1 MRRALFA
8 LMLLAA
14 SPVAAQPAFVIEQG
28 ALVMP
33 QPIVFEAGD
42 DVLASGSSTGIAYI
56 VGFLAARPSVTLMR
70 IESHAAAYDDDGTN
84 QALTEARARRLG
96 AAIKAAG
103 GDCRRLVFAAFG
115 ANKPVAAG
123 KSTANDRIVIAMAAL
138 RGVAVGGMPADGG
151 GKVIGDA
158 CR

>member
-8 LMLLAA
+8 LVLLAA
-14 SPVAAQPAFVIEQG
+14 APVSAQPAFTIEQG

-42 DVLASGSSTGIAYI
+42 DVLVPGSSAGIAYL
-56 VGFLAARPSVTLMR
+56 VAFLGARPSVTLVR
-70 IESHAAAYDDDGTN
+70 IESHAAAYDDAGTN

-103 GDCRRLVFAAFG
+103 GDCSRLVFAAFG

-123 KSTANDRIVIAMAAL
+123 KALANDRIVIAMAAL
-138 RGVAVGGMPADGG
+138 RGVAIGGLPTDGG
-151 GKVIGDA
+151 GKVIADA
-158 CR
+158 CM

>member
-1 MRRALFA
+1 MRRALLA

-14 SPVAAQPAFVIEQG
+14 APVAAQPAFVIEQG

-33 QPIVFEAGD
+33 QPIGFEAGD
-42 DVLASGSSTGIAYI
+42 DVLASDSAGGIAYVI
-56 VGFLAARPSVTLMR
+56 AFLAAKPSVTLVR
-70 IESHAAAYDDDGTN
+70 IESHAAAYDDAGTN

-103 GDCRRLVFAAFG
+103 GDCHRLVFAAFG

-123 KSTANDRIVIAMAAL
+123 KDPANDRIVIAMAAL
-138 RGVAVGGMPADGG
+138 RGVAIGGMPTDGG
-151 GKVIGDA
+151 GKVIEDA
-158 CR
+158 CK

>member
-1 MRRALFA
+1 MRRALPA
-8 LMLLAA
+8 LMLLVAA
-14 SPVAAQPAFVIEQG
+14 PVAAQPAFVIEQG

-33 QPIVFEAGD
+33 QPIAFEAGD
-42 DVLASGSSTGIAYI
+42 DVLASDSAGGIAHVI
-56 VGFLAARPSVTLMR
+56 AFLAAKPSVTLVR
-70 IESHAAAYDDDGTN
+70 IESHAAAYDDAGTN

-123 KSTANDRIVIAMAAL
+123 KSPANDRIVIAMAAL
-138 RGVAVGGMPADGG
+138 RGVAIGGMPADGG
-151 GKVIGDA
+151 GKVIEDA
-158 CR
+158 CK

>member
-1 MRRALFA
+1 MRRVLFA

-14 SPVAAQPAFVIEQG
+14 APVAAQPAFVIEQG

-33 QPIVFEAGD
+33 QPIAFEAGD
-42 DVLASGSSTGIAYI
+42 DVLATDSAGGIAYVI
-56 VGFLAARPSVTLMR
+56 AFLEAKPSVTLVR
-70 IESHAAAYDDDGTN
+70 IESHAAAYDDAGTN

-115 ANKPVAAG
+115 ANKTVAAG
-123 KSTANDRIVIAMAAL
+123 KSPDNDRIVIAMAAL
-138 RGVAVGGMPADGG
+138 RGVAIGGMPADGG
-151 GKVIGDA
+151 GKVIENA
-158 CR
+158 CK

>member
-1 MRRALFA
+1 MRGF
-8 LMLLAA
+8 LLALLLA
-14 SPVAAQPAFVIEQG
+14 LPAAAAGPAYVIEQG

-33 QPIVFEAGD
+33 QPIGFEAGD
-42 DVLASGSSTGIAYI
+42 DVLASDSRAGIAYL
-56 VGFLAARPSVTLMR
+56 VAFLAARPSVTLVR
-70 IESHAAAYDDDGTN
+70 IESHAAAYDDAGTN

-103 GDCRRLVFAAFG
+103 GDCGRLVFTAFG

-123 KSTANDRIVIAMAAL
+123 KAPDNDRIVIAMAAL
-138 RGVAVGGMPADGG
+138 RGVVIGGMPTDGG